1 MRHIVDSLAL
11 VALLDAGRLV
21 DLGSGGGLPGI
32 PIALA
37 RPDIAVTLV
46 ERSVRKAA
54 FLNHARAALSIDT
67 LRVYTGGA
75 ESATAGDFE
84 QATARAVATG
94 ERLAAMAVPWLVEGG
109 KLLLMLAGEQD
120 AAGLPPG
127 FALRREHTYGLPGV
141 SARFRVAVLER
152 QARP

>member
-1 MRHIVDSLAL
+1 MRHVVDSLAL
-11 VALLDAGRLV
+11 VALLESGKLV

-32 PIALA
+32 PIALV

-54 FLNHARAALSIDT
+54 FLNHARVTLSIDT

-75 ESATAGDFE
+75 ESAKAGDFQ

-94 ERLAAMAVPWLVEGG
+94 ERLAAMAVPWLAEGG
-109 KLLLMLAGEQD
+109 TLLLMLAGDAD
-120 AAGLPPG
+120 AAVLPPG
-127 FALRREHTYGLPGV
+127 FALRREHVYGLPGV
-141 SARFRVAVLER
+141 AARFRIAVLER
-152 QARP
+152 LARP